1 MIVINLVLYLLA
13 FFVLWFA
20 AGLIM
25 SSVDHFSRRLKISSF
40 AFSFFVLGTLTSI
53 PEFAVGITALAENN
67 SEVFIGNLIG
77 GVPVI
82 FFFIIPILAILGKGI
97 KLQHSLTSTNLLL
110 SFIVI
115 LAPLFFILDKRV
127 TNFEGLLLIVF
138 YAALFFFIEKKD
150 GLLDTEHSR
159 ILDTKSY
166 SYKDI
171 VKILSGII
179 LAFVAS
185 HVIVDNTLYFADVLH
200 VSTYFISLFILSI
213 GTNLPE
219 LSLAI
224 RAIISGNKD
233 IAFGDYI
240 GSAATNSFLFGLFTI
255 LSVNEVLTV
264 NHFLP
269 TFLLMAFG
277 LTLFFL
283 LTRIHNTVSKR
294 IGFVLLIFYAVFLYF
309 NI

>member
-1 MIVINLVLYLLA
+1 MIVINLVLYILA

-25 SSVDHFSRRLKISSF
+25 SSVDHFSKKLRISSF

-53 PEFAVGITALAENN
+53 PEFAVGMTAIAENKPD
-67 SEVFIGNLIG
+67 VFVGNLIG
-77 GVPVI
+77 GIPVI
-82 FFFIIPILAILGKGI
+82 FFFIIPILAILGKGL
-97 KLQHSLTSTNLLL
+97 KLQHNLSMTNLLL

-115 LAPLFFILDKRV
+115 LAPAFFVIDRQI
-127 TNFEGLLLIVF
+127 TNFEGLLFIVM
-138 YAALFFFIEKKD
+138 YIALFFFVERKH
-150 GLLDTEHSR
+150 GLLDTENSNVLNTR
-159 ILDTKSY
+159 SY

-171 VKILSGII
+171 LKIISGIA
-179 LAFVAS
+179 LAFIS
-185 HVIVDNTLYFADVLH
+185 SQVIVDNTIYFADILNL
-200 VSTYFISLFILSI
+200 STYFVSLFILSI

-224 RAIISGNKD
+224 RAVVAGKKD

-240 GSAATNSFLFGLFTI
+240 GSAAANTLLFGIFTLI
-255 LSVNEVLTV
+255 SAGEVLTV

-269 TFLLMAFG
+269 TFLIMSIG
-277 LTLFFL
+277 LVIFSVFSRTGYFIS
-283 LTRIHNTVSKR
+283 RR
-294 IGFVLLIFYAVFLYF
+294 EGFILLLIYAVFLYF